1 MMRGWVV
8 GWIRTCLKK
17 IIFDTF
23 NCANLEIKSPQSKHQ
38 VTCPASSASSP
49 KSLRFH
55 WTNYEKM
62 VSDWNGWRRV
72 ERTHCVCNEMYRF
85 ILFFFWWRQIVSR
98 ALEVNNVEKTRS
110 LRERNE
116 KKIQF
121 SRFCCQYEFFLC
133 NFQSSLILLCGP
145 GWRAIVVGEILY
157 IFSTLCTRC
166 AMREA
171 KRRNEQDKRY
181 FHLARALA
189 KCTNFQS
196 TTFLRAEC
204 FVAWFL
210 RCRVASCPHMDF
222 SFWFFVD
229 WKPFFSPLFPIF
241 LSFQR
246 AYDFSEWRHFRSQ
259 AERAIVGDLTVRD
272 LNTGFLSY
280 PL

>member
-1 MMRGWVV
+1 MR
-8 GWIRTCLKK
+8 
-17 IIFDTF
+17 
-23 NCANLEIKSPQSKHQ
+23 
-38 VTCPASSASSP
+38 
-49 KSLRFH
+49 
-55 WTNYEKM
+55 
-62 VSDWNGWRRV
+62 
-72 ERTHCVCNEMYRF
+72 
-85 ILFFFWWRQIVSR
+85 
-98 ALEVNNVEKTRS
+98 
-110 LRERNE
+110 

-222 SFWFFVD
+222 SFWFSSTGSLY
-229 WKPFFSPLFPIF
+229 FFLLSRD
-241 LSFQR
+241 SFQSFFP
-246 AYDFSEWRHFRSQ
+246 YDFSEWRHFRSQ
-259 AERAIVGDLTVRD
+259 AERAIVGDLTARA

-280 PL
+280 PLYYLVGVMKETPAQSTNKFVTFDTAWQIVRYRQAFSKVKRMAAAKRVNTSTHIGFDVNE